1 MADKFRLEIVTPTRH
16 LVSEDVEEL
25 TAPGIEGEFGVLAGH
40 TPFLTALGVGEL
52 SYRLGNEPH
61 YLALA
66 NGFAEVRHERTTILA
81 EEAQFASEID
91 VKDAEAIKAEAEKD
105 LETYSH
111 DSKEYLEAQAQLERA
126 MNRIQVASR
135 RR

>member
-1 MADKFRLEIVTPTRH
+1 MADKFRLKIVTPTRH

-25 TAPGIEGEFGVLAGH
+25 TAPGIEGEFGVLSGH

-52 SYRLGNEPH
+52 TSRCGGEQH

-66 NGFAEVRHERTTILA
+66 NGFAEVRHERTTVLA
-81 EEAQFASEID
+81 EEAQFAAEID
-91 VKDAEAIKAEAEKD
+91 LKDAEAAKAEAEKD

-111 DSKEYLEAQAQLERA
+111 DSKEYLEAQARIDRA
-126 MNRIQVASR
+126 INRIQVASR
-135 RR
+135 KR